1 MFKNARDGIGKIYI
15 SELMML
21 IASVITLIGTV
32 VGMTTVQT
40 STTEAS
46 ETDLAVL
53 GVFVLVFAI
62 VALIAFILNIVG
74 LAKARKD
81 EENFNKA
88 FMLTF
93 VGLAASII
101 SSFFS
106 NNKNL
111 SDSFNVV
118 IDLIWLLVT
127 IFIII
132 GVVSLA
138 KQTNHSAVA
147 QKGENLLKVIIGVEI
162 LALVIKAVGVIC
174 AIAKTG
180 QTVTVILS
188 MIAGAV
194 TVVYHIIYITLLG
207 NAKKMLE

>member
-32 VGMTTVQT
+32 VGMATVQT

-93 VGLAASII
+93 VGLAASIV

>member
-74 LAKARKD
+74 LAKAKKD

-93 VGLAASII
+93 VGLAASIV

>member
-147 QKGENLLKVIIGVEI
+147 QKGET
-162 LALVIKAVGVIC
+162 C
-174 AIAKTG
+174 
-180 QTVTVILS
+180 
-188 MIAGAV
+188 
-194 TVVYHIIYITLLG
+194 
-207 NAKKMLE
+207 